1 MKSTHA
7 VPSVAV
13 FEPTANVNGIRQ
25 AGTMRTEALVKEIC
39 DLHPADRIEL
49 LQRIG
54 TAVQR
59 VPPDAEAEAEGNIP
73 AKWTLEP
80 GDFPVRIAPDVMPQI
95 RLSQSRTIGHLLLG
109 KRTGDAILEA
119 FVRWFWVLWALAY
132 VGMVMGIC
140 PINPMRLKPGYSG
153 DDLRWGTMIR
163 MFLSLPLAALHLPSY
178 DWSIVKQCASF
189 FTPWW
194 VAGNALVFFA
204 ADIILTDTYTPL
216 YLVPKCLLGTCAARV
231 GFMDAVPE
239 QRRRHTYIAVS
250 FYPILVAWSL
260 LQDQYFADTSV
271 GERYNPE
278 LFSGGYIS
286 LRAADLYV
294 TTGWRIF

>member
-140 PINPMRLKPGYSG
+140 PINPML
-153 DDLRWGTMIR
+153 
-163 MFLSLPLAALHLPSY
+163 
-178 DWSIVKQCASF
+178 F
-189 FTPWW
+189 FIP
-194 VAGNALVFFA
+194 
-204 ADIILTDTYTPL
+204 
-216 YLVPKCLLGTCAARV
+216 
-231 GFMDAVPE
+231 
-239 QRRRHTYIAVS
+239 
-250 FYPILVAWSL
+250 
-260 LQDQYFADTSV
+260 
-271 GERYNPE
+271 
-278 LFSGGYIS
+278 
-286 LRAADLYV
+286 
-294 TTGWRIF
+294 